1 MDDFQPANNL
11 NRVDILTNAKT
22 FAVIKNIFNVHKK
35 K

>member
-11 NRVDILTNAKT
+11 NRVDILTNTKL